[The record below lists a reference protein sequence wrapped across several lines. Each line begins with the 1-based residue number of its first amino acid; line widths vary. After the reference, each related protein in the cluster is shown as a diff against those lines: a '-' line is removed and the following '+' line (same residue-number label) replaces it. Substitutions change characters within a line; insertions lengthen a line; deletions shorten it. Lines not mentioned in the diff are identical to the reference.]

1 MLLSKT
7 YKGTDILNKSYPWI
21 HTRHTHA
28 HDSVGVQS
36 SRVSQCS
43 PSSQVPS
50 TVLEDKLPI
59 CSTKKA
65 KVNKEMNNILNKQSD
80 LYTIS
85 KALSR
90 VLLTKQIQV
99 QIFLKI

>member
-1 MLLSKT
+1 M
-7 YKGTDILNKSYPWI
+7 DP
-21 HTRHTHA
+21 HQAHA
-28 HDSVGVQS
+28 HAHYSVGVQS
-36 SRVSQCS
+36 SRVSQYS

-50 TVLEDKLPI
+50 TVLEDMLPI

-65 KVNKEMNNILNKQSD
+65 KVNKEMNNILNKQSV

-85 KALSR
+85 KAVSR

>member
-85 KALSR
+85 KAVSR